1 MPLYIFTEGIWFTAC
16 IPVLFNYE
24 LQQLVRQADDTPH
37 AINIITTQT
46 HIHRH
51 THFPH
56 VLSEMLSTNRTN
68 NNNGGRKKN
77 NNNAQNKLLVYNHQT
92 PAGRMLSRHS
102 HAWNLK
108 KKKQIREETSNNRVY
123 QLTSTLPALV
133 IQTASTTASPVLAL
147 SAICQ
152 IGCCWKHRR
161 RAASFYREKNKS

>member
-1 MPLYIFTEGIWFTAC
+1 MPLYIFTGGIWFTAC

-92 PAGRMLSRHS
+92 PAGRTLSRHS
-102 HAWNLK
+102 HA
-108 KKKQIREETSNNRVY
+108 
-123 QLTSTLPALV
+123 
-133 IQTASTTASPVLAL
+133 
-147 SAICQ
+147 
-152 IGCCWKHRR
+152 
-161 RAASFYREKNKS
+161 